1 MKINKERVWRL
12 RTAIAEKAF
21 SYIDV
26 QKDRLFYFWEQQTGW
41 RYFLA
46 SSIFSTVL
54 VIVVFSLA
62 LLTILYDVLFGI
74 LEAIAPVD

>member
-1 MKINKERVWRL
+1 MKITKERVWRL

-46 SSIFSTVL
+46 SSIFSAVL
-54 VIVVFSLA
+54 IIVVFSLA
-62 LLTILYDVLFGI
+62 LLTILYDLLFGI